1 MKKRSKNY
9 LVLKNL
15 VDKNKYY
22 SIEEA
27 VKKMLETKSKKFVE
41 SIDLAIKLGVDPK
54 KNLVRGT
61 VVLPAGSGKTKKVA
75 VLTKPDKAKEA
86 QDAGADVVGDEDLV
100 EKIKGGFLGFD
111 ILIATPDMMASVGKL
126 GKILGTKGLMPN
138 PKSGTVTMELAKTV
152 KEFKSG
158 KVEFRMDKGGA
169 LHMVIGKTSFSEAD
183 ICKNLQAALDAIRTH
198 KPSGLKGAYLESITI
213 SSTMGP
219 GVRLNAKEISEKLD
233 KE

>member
-1 MKKRSKNY
+1 MKTRSKKY
-9 LVLKNL
+9 LTLKKL
-15 VDKNKYY
+15 VDKSKRY

-27 VKKMLETKSKKFVE
+27 MKKVLETKNPKFVE
-41 SIDLAIKLGVDPK
+41 SIDLAVKLGVDPK
-54 KNLVRGT
+54 KNMIRGT

-75 VLTKPDKAKEA
+75 VLAKPEKIKEA
-86 QDAGADVVGDEDLV
+86 QDAGADVVGGDDLI

-111 ILIATPDMMASVGKL
+111 ILIATPDMMVSAGKL

-138 PKSGTVTMELAKTV
+138 PKSGTVTMEIEKTV

-169 LHMVIGKTSFSEAD
+169 LHMVIGKTTFGEAD
-183 ICKNLQAALDAIRTH
+183 LCKNIQAALEAIRTH
-198 KPSGLKGAYLESITI
+198 KPSGLKGHYLESITV

-219 GVRLNAKEISEKLD
+219 GVRLNVKDISEKLD